1 MENSEIKL
9 ISEKIEQILNKI
21 TVVDNSRIALVSEL
35 KALCPIKEGDK
46 VSIQSHET
54 KEHIRFA
61 FVYRIGVNL
70 RGGDGGKARLEFALQ
85 KCKADG
91 TLSQHDDRLKS
102 GEYIKRI
109 SK

>member
-1 MENSEIKL
+1 MEDSEIKL
-9 ISEKIEQILNKI
+9 ISEKIDLMLDEI
-21 TVVDNSRIALVSEL
+21 TIIDNRRIAIVDEL
-35 KALCPIKEGDK
+35 KNLCPIKEGDK

-61 FVYRIGVNL
+61 FVYRIEINL
-70 RGGDGGKARLEFALQ
+70 RGGDEKKARLEFDLQ

-91 TLSQHDDRLKS
+91 TKSQHDDRLKY
-102 GEYIKRI
+102 GEFIKRI